1 MVAGDS
7 KRSILDHVCT
17 FRSRL
22 RRACELAL
30 SNLATAQSRMK
41 GWFDRKASSRNFSP
55 GDKVLVLLPIPG
67 SSLQAQYSGPYEVV
81 KRVGARDYVI
91 GTPDQR
97 HKTQLC
103 HVNMLKQY
111 HEQEHVRVDGE
122 ELCPSI
128 LSKPVLAVEGL
139 PPDTG
144 GDVGEARLSVAVT
157 QGKLC
162 NSGALESLPLR
173 LSHLSGSQRDD
184 LLALVGSNGSM
195 FSDVP
200 SKTSLLQHDID
211 VVGAAPI
218 KQHLYRVNPDK
229 RQRLSGQV
237 DYMLQHAIAEPS
249 CSPWSSP
256 CLLATKANGEDR
268 FCMDFRKVNAVTKA
282 DCYPLPRMED
292 CVDHVGSASFV
303 SKLDLLK
310 GYWQVPLLL
319 NSLQKLIQYL
329 WVGVLGTS
337 PPPPPVEYCTYLSV
351 PLQAVAGSQESRG

>member
-1 MVAGDS
+1 
-7 KRSILDHVCT
+7 
-17 FRSRL
+17 
-22 RRACELAL
+22 
-30 SNLATAQSRMK
+30 
-41 GWFDRKASSRNFSP
+41 
-55 GDKVLVLLPIPG
+55 
-67 SSLQAQYSGPYEVV
+67 
-81 KRVGARDYVI
+81 
-91 GTPDQR
+91 
-97 HKTQLC
+97 
-103 HVNMLKQY
+103 MLKQY

-128 LSKPVLAVEGL
+128 LSEPVLAVAVL

-157 QGKLC
+157 QGMLC
-162 NSGALESLPLR
+162 NSEALESLHMW
-173 LSHLSGSQRDD
+173 LSHLSENQRDD
-184 LLALVGSNGSM
+184 LLALVRSNGSL

-200 SKTSLLQHDID
+200 SQTSVLQHDID
-211 VVGAAPI
+211 VAGAAPI
-218 KQHLYRVNPDK
+218 KQHPYRVNPDK
-229 RQRLSGQV
+229 RHRLRGQV

-256 CLLATKANGEDR
+256 CLLATKVNGEDR
-268 FCMDFRKVNAVTKA
+268 FSTDFRKVNGVTKP
-282 DCYPLPRMED
+282 DCCPLPRMED